1 MWIADDVDYSPTQD
15 SEGND
20 IYPMNNK
27 KFTVTVNV
35 YANANVVTAG
45 E

>member
-35 YANANVVTAG
+35 YANALMM
-45 E
+45 